1 MNDHNLVIGGIA
13 LLAGGTYLLRVAGF
27 KLGARMTFT
36 ENSRALIAD
45 AATTLLLAVAVIAT
59 LLEGEY
65 FAGVARLAGVAVAAI
80 LAWRKVPLIAVI
92 LSAAAVTACLRWLGV
107 P

>member
-1 MNDHNLVIGGIA
+1 MNDHTLVIGGIA
-13 LLAGGTYLLRVAGF
+13 LLATGTYLLRVAGF

-59 LLEGEY
+59 LLEGDH
-65 FAGVARLAGVAVAAI
+65 FAGMARLAGIAVAAI
-80 LAWRKVPLIAVI
+80 LAWRKVPLIVVI
-92 LSAAAVTACLRWLGV
+92 LSAAAVTAGLRWLGV
-107 P
+107 H

>member
-1 MNDHNLVIGGIA
+1 MNDHTLVIGGIA
-13 LLAGGTYLLRVAGF
+13 LLATGTYLLRVAGF

-59 LLEGEY
+59 LLEGEH
-65 FAGVARLAGVAVAAI
+65 FAGMARLAGIAVAAI
-80 LAWRKVPLIAVI
+80 LAWRKVPLIVVI
-92 LSAAAVTACLRWLGV
+92 LSAAAVTAATRWLGV
-107 P
+107 A